1 MATKTASPSLVLD
14 SEFPPL
20 TASEWQDPWWRLT
33 HLYWILDEHGST
45 IRFQPNEEQ
54 AELYAA
60 LWYRNLILKA
70 RQLGFSTELLLFGL
84 DQCLF
89 VENFNAGVIADS
101 IINAKKL
108 FNKVE
113 FAYARLPDMLKAAKP
128 LVRQSGSEYAFE
140 NGSAISVGTSMRGG
154 TLQFLHVSE
163 FGKICRMYPEKAREI
178 VTGAGEAV
186 AATNMLTIE
195 STADGAYGYFYDYC
209 MAALRRQQAG
219 EKQTQLDYRLHFFPW
234 WKKPAYRLDPDGV
247 VIPAEFVRYFD
258 LLAARGIRPDAAQKA
273 WYVKKAENLKGDMKR
288 EYPSF
293 EEEAFEAVIEGAIF
307 GKEMSWLRKNNRITS
322 VPWEPSIPVN
332 TFWDL
337 GKNNANAIWFH
348 QRVGKENRFIRYY
361 EDSGY
366 GLRHYAKE
374 LFRLRDEEN
383 WIFGRHYLPHDVETT
398 MLDEDGR
405 SRRTILEGLG
415 VKPIETVARIGDLET
430 GIDLTRDAL
439 LTCWIDRENC
449 DGGIKALD
457 NYQREWDEARG
468 CFKATPLH
476 NWASNGADAIR
487 QFAQGYEEKE
497 QAKSLKR
504 RSRSPMAV

>member
-1 MATKTASPSLVLD
+1 MAPETSSPSLSLD
-14 SEFPPL
+14 AAFPPL
-20 TASEWQDPWWRLT
+20 SAAEWRDPWWRLT
-33 HLYWILDEHGST
+33 HLYWILNEAGEA
-45 IRFQPNEEQ
+45 IQFAPNEEQ
-54 AELYAA
+54 AALYAS

-70 RQLGFSTELLLFGL
+70 RQLGFSTELLLFAL

-101 IINAKKL
+101 INNAKKL
-108 FNKVE
+108 FSKVD
-113 FAYARLPDMLKAAKP
+113 FAYSRLPEILKVAKP
-128 LVRQSGSEYAFE
+128 LVRESGSELAFE
-140 NGSAISVGTSMRGG
+140 NGSSISVGTSMRGG

-186 AATNMLTIE
+186 AADNMLTIE

-209 MAALRRQQAG
+209 MGALRRQQAG
-219 EKQTQLDYRLHFFPW
+219 EKQTKLDYRLHFFPW

-247 VIPAEFVRYFD
+247 VIPAEFMRYFD
-258 LLAARGIRPDAAQKA
+258 LLAARGIHLDAAQRA
-273 WYVKKAENLKGDMKR
+273 WYVKKAETLKGDMKR

-293 EEEAFEAVIEGAIF
+293 AEEAFETVIEGAIY
-307 GKEMSWLRKNNRITS
+307 GKEMGWLRKNGRICS

-361 EDSGY
+361 ENSGY
-366 GLRHYAKE
+366 GLRHYANE
-374 LFRLRDEEN
+374 LFRLRNEEG
-383 WIFGRHYLPHDVETT
+383 WVFGTHYLPHDVEVT

-405 SRRTILEGLG
+405 SRRTVLEGLG

-430 GIDLTRDAL
+430 GIDITRDAL
-439 LTCWIDRENC
+439 LTIYIDRENC

-457 NYQREWDEARG
+457 NYQREWDDARG
-468 CFKATPLH
+468 CFKANPLH
-476 NWASNGADAIR
+476 NWASNGADAMR

-497 QAKSLKR
+497 QVKPIR
-504 RSRSPMAV
+504 RRGRSPMAV